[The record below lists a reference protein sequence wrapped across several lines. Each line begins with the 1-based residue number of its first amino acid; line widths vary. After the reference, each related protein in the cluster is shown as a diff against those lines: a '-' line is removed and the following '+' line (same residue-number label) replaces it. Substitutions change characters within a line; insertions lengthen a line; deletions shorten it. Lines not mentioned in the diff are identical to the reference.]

1 MSATDSPAT
10 APATGRRATALA
22 MLVAAVIPL
31 AVMVGSG
38 AGFVLDPRERGW
50 LMHGD
55 SAQHLV
61 AWSFYAREPWQWPP
75 AAIER
80 WPAPLGTT
88 IGLADAIPLV
98 AMPLKAIAGERA
110 ADLQYFGLWSA
121 LCLATLGATSALFL
135 LEARGGPL
143 LAALGGGLVA
153 LSPVVWDRLTRG
165 HPSLAAHALLAGLF
179 VTWLRYHRSGGG
191 WRPLAAACGLIVV
204 AAGIHP
210 YLMLM
215 GAGLLVAMVASVGVR
230 TRPPALGRRL
240 CAIVGALLAA
250 AGASRLCGFLALPA
264 RDLSVSGF
272 GGYESDLLAPLHSAG
287 FSRWL
292 PSWFEAGASREG
304 FGYLGLGALV
314 LGALAVAGFVAD
326 RLGGQ
331 RGSPGT
337 NVARGRIAGL
347 RELAATTV
355 LLALFAMVPFVSVG
369 GHRIVDL
376 SRVLSPLEPVFD
388 VVRANGR
395 FAWPLHLLLILGA
408 VLGVRRFAERP
419 PLAAGLLLGA
429 LALQLADGPSWP
441 WGRAGN
447 DPTSLPIVARI
458 AASAPSDDRFRRL
471 VQIPA
476 YLKSGSGLHCGSERD
491 AERWVPLALLAARRG
506 WSFNSGHLARAGA
519 EAARRACREAT
530 VEAVLAAPRADSIYQ
545 VPARQ
550 ARELTSRTR
559 GIRCVRLSTSERLC
573 WRPAGD
579 ERAASRRPFRT
590 PRRARDPATMAE
602 PGRGASKPALR

>member
-1 MSATDSPAT
+1 MSEIETPAT
-10 APATGRRATALA
+10 ALATGRRAAALA

-31 AVMVGSG
+31 AVLVGSG

-50 LMHGD
+50 LARGD

-61 AWSFYAREPWQWPP
+61 AWSFYAREPWRWPP

-98 AMPLKAIAGERA
+98 AMPLKALAGERA

-121 LCLATLGATSALFL
+121 LCLAALGATSALFL

-165 HPSLAAHALLAGLF
+165 HPSLAAHALLVGLF
-179 VTWLRYHRSGGG
+179 VAWLRYHRSGGG
-191 WRPLAAACGLIVV
+191 WRPLVTGAGLVV
-204 AAGIHP
+204 ASAAVHP

-215 GAGLLVAMVASVGVR
+215 GAALLVAMVLTVGVR
-230 TRPPALGRRL
+230 SRLQESGARALAGV
-240 CAIVGALLAA
+240 AGLLAA
-250 AGASRLCGFLALPA
+250 GGVSGVSGFIALPT

-272 GGYESDLLAPLHSAG
+272 GGYETDLLSPINPAG
-287 FSRWL
+287 LSRWL
-292 PSWFEAGASREG
+292 PSGFEGGSSREG
-304 FGYLGLGALV
+304 FGYLGLGALA
-314 LGALAVAGFVAD
+314 LGALAIAGLVAD
-326 RLGGQ
+326 F
-331 RGSPGT
+331 RGRRAASPAASPGT
-337 NVARGRIAGL
+337 VRIAGL
-347 RELAATTV
+347 RELAAATV
-355 LLALFAMVPFVSVG
+355 LLTLFAMVPFVSVG

-376 SRVLSPLEPVFD
+376 SSVLSPLESVFD

-408 VLGVRRFAERP
+408 VLGVRRFAGRP

-429 LALQLADGPSWP
+429 LALQLADAPAWP

-458 AASAPSDDRFRRL
+458 ESSAPSDHRFRRL

-476 YLKSGSGLHCGSERD
+476 YLKSGSGLHCGSERG
-491 AERWVPLALLAARRG
+491 AERWVPVALLAARRG
-506 WSFNSGHLARAGA
+506 WSFNSGHVARAD
-519 EAARRACREAT
+519 AASAKSACQQTA
-530 VEAVLAAPRADSIYQ
+530 VEAVLTAPRDDTIYQ
-545 VPARQ
+545 IQVRPARGPV
-550 ARELTSRTR
+550 ARV
-559 GIRCVRLSTSERLC
+559 GGVRCVRLSSDERLC
-573 WRPAGD
+573 WRVAD
-579 ERAASRRPFRT
+579 HERVEARRPGGASRR
-590 PRRARDPATMAE
+590 ARHSAAPGA
-602 PGRGASKPALR
+602 PGRGESGPTPR